1 MRISQPHGSRICDVM
16 AILRVRGGANLT
28 ATPTTQRPS
37 YAPSTN
43 PWRALVLLVEHRST
57 STYFVVLTIPHLL
70 SPLTWTWHPPAA
82 ALAVAHP
89 ASKRI
94 PAHVLCLCF
103 SSLSHSIA
111 CSGISHRSTHT
122 FDAVHWPIYAVMLPW
137 RSEDAVRRIDTCHPL
152 PALQLSAGRTS
163 SMPWGSSIHP
173 WLFPVP
179 TFVQ

>member
-28 ATPTTQRPS
+28 VPSTPTTQGQATPPRQ
-37 YAPSTN
+37 TLGER
-43 PWRALVLLVEHRST
+43 WST

-94 PAHVLCLCF
+94 PTYVLCLCF

-111 CSGISHRSTHT
+111 CSDISHRSTHT

-137 RSEDAVRRIDTCHPL
+137 RSEDAVRRIDTSSPSRI
-152 PALQLSAGRTS
+152 PTQRTTRFFHAV
-163 SMPWGSSIHP
+163 G
-173 WLFPVP
+173 L
-179 TFVQ
+179 